1 MDFIKN
7 ILGISNGSTKPEKPN
22 LRVATAALFLEMA
35 TIDDEFD
42 GSERARIIT
51 HLTHLHGVSE
61 SKAHELL
68 DVAQKEREGA
78 VDIWS
83 FTSVINT
90 HYDEA
95 EKVHMMEM
103 VWEVVFADG
112 QLDAH
117 EDYLVRKIA
126 NLLRLSHRQM
136 IDAKMRVK
144 KKLE

>member
-1 MDFIKN
+1 MDFIRN
-7 ILGISNGSTKPEKPN
+7 LLGLENESTKPEKPN
-22 LRVATAALFLEMA
+22 LEVATAALFLEMA
-35 TIDDEFD
+35 TVDDEFD
-42 GSERARIIT
+42 ETERARIVK

-61 SKAHELL
+61 KKARSII
-68 DVAQKEREGA
+68 DVAQKERDGA

-90 HYDEA
+90 HYDET

-126 NLLRLSHRQM
+126 KLLRLNHRQM
-136 IDAKMRVK
+136 IEAKMRVK

>member
-7 ILGISNGSTKPEKPN
+7 MLGIESGNTKPAKPN
-22 LRVATAALFLEMA
+22 LEIATAALFLEMA

-42 GSERARIIT
+42 EAERARITT

-61 SKAHELL
+61 SKALEILA
-68 DVAQKEREGA
+68 VAQKERDGA

-83 FTSVINT
+83 FTSVINA

-95 EKVHMMEM
+95 ERVHMMEM

-112 QLDAH
+112 KLDAH

-126 NLLRLSHRQM
+126 TLLRLSHRQM